1 MRKVFNDDM
10 HSYNNYGI
18 NKLLLVLFFIAIVLI
33 PFDNLPYMK
42 SILGEL
48 GVRGPVYV
56 FIPIIIIVLLYF
68 ILKRQ
73 IYFKLSAERIL
84 LGLFIIWTGISA
96 IVNINN
102 ILANSFKE
110 RSGIEKFIL
119 QIMVIGFMVAIMY
132 VTEFIINLNKI
143 TLSQVRKY
151 VLISFFIVGAYSILE
166 ILRIYNIIN
175 VDEILM
181 NTSYYIQKLNRG
193 VLYGDRIR
201 SVTGEASFLGMYIA
215 FAYPW
220 IVSYIFTE
228 KKYTKKVLYALLV
241 IYMLLLVY
249 LTKSRSAYAVVMG
262 EMGLTLF
269 GILLFDK
276 KKVNKILV
284 VVVTICCAVSISGFN
299 RLNDYIISLRQEENT
314 EQIEVVDDGYNI
326 DMSVGDVVQSLNSKT
341 NHSNIARV
349 GLQKSA
355 VKMGISHPIFGV
367 GLGQFGF
374 YADEYID
381 ESTRISNEIQNW
393 MNPESVDYW
402 PPAFALI
409 PRIIGEQGIVGVS
422 LFIGFILVTIFKFV
436 FKYMKEKENTLEI
449 FMAVS
454 LVGVVVST
462 FNADT
467 YALPHMWILF
477 GIITYLANRPN
488 EKKVM

>member
-1 MRKVFNDDM
+1 
-10 HSYNNYGI
+10 
-18 NKLLLVLFFIAIVLI
+18 
-33 PFDNLPYMK
+33 
-42 SILGEL
+42 
-48 GVRGPVYV
+48 
-56 FIPIIIIVLLYF
+56 
-68 ILKRQ
+68 
-73 IYFKLSAERIL
+73 
-84 LGLFIIWTGISA
+84 
-96 IVNINN
+96 
-102 ILANSFKE
+102 
-110 RSGIEKFIL
+110 
-119 QIMVIGFMVAIMY
+119 MY

-299 RLNDYIISLRQEENT
+299 RLNDYIISLSQEENT

-422 LFIGFILVTIFKFV
+422 FFSFGLLA
-436 FKYMKEKENTLEI
+436 KY
-449 FMAVS
+449 V
-454 LVGVVVST
+454 
-462 FNADT
+462 
-467 YALPHMWILF
+467 
-477 GIITYLANRPN
+477 IITNNIHICGKAYVSALNVDTTTPTKLTAINISKVFSFSFIYLNTNLNSVTKINPINKLTPTIPCSPIILGINANAGGQ
-488 EKKVM
+488 